1 MFNDL
6 ITDNLVGM
14 SNVKAS
20 PSVNSPNDGDFN
32 SEENARWATKK
43 LTTKPFVVGQ
53 TEKEVADNSFGN
65 DMSVAGYSFYTGSAL
80 FSIDGYL
87 FKLAS
92 PGQTSY
98 DYPHVYGSGVG
109 VDCAH
114 VQNFVAGL
122 TNYGTPD
129 ELQTEYSQFMFSNY
143 NPTNGVTAELKQ
155 AWEDA
160 CNNETV
166 LGYIKSVY
174 KNTYFEALTLSPSGN
189 TVTYG
194 KTTIEC
200 SLVSDPSGP
209 DFFQGETEP
218 LAKVRHDSE
227 SVDPTGVDIYYPI
240 RLKKVRYYDETNN
253 EYKFDYRLYFKDIFS
268 LEHVFSVI
276 TSLTRLYPN
285 TESIWANM
293 GDNVPL
299 SEIGFTD
306 CDLTTYDGNIYDYV
320 STMYTVGDPYQ
331 RKSLDT
337 QVSTATSSFNIES
350 LYDVYYIDNP
360 DSTKNLMTYM
370 PQTVDTNKIPSIRN
384 KVKYYC
390 FKSSEHDMFT
400 QLALSVYENGP
411 KVPVAFMT
419 SDGKLCPAGFYWG
432 NNGSGINTTYPV
444 EGYLHFIKRVY
455 ISIQSP
461 AATEEDINN
470 VTIQDLLNWTESHN
484 FGNGIS
490 INFAD
495 FYNILYKHICI
506 YMQVGYSSLMQKAV
520 LTNDVSSESFK
531 AFGCGNALAAI
542 SSSSIVRDE
551 FLTYQSYNYS
561 GYTNNNGTL
570 EPTSFQ
576 YYIPHNKDYTSD
588 SRKFRIGTLSP
599 VSTNIFESYNYNPV
613 ISDTDIS
620 NLVILFE
627 DPINLIKRCTDES
640 TATGFPIDSVY
651 AYYNSSITSIPIY
664 SNTRKLILD
673 EFLMPVIQNK
683 PGNGAVSSNDLC
695 SYYVTNTTIGPGAK
709 ICSSFVNGLQYQVRK
724 NSWVVYIPFAVS
736 TRKDSLN
743 YLSGKNYIDGKY
755 NGLNF
760 RFVLDNDF
768 NQDDLVLFK
777 YKGQSIPS
785 VASFG
790 IETFNNGYNIK
801 DTDIKT
807 AREAFLHVSKVYDGD
822 RELGMILDDIRSD
835 VDYIKNE
842 IEEQVEDVTSRVE
855 ALETTVYTETTGLVD
870 KVESLDD
877 TIYDPNDGL
886 VSLVGRCRKLIYS
899 GELRSMTSG
908 EHVYYRVYGFSEA
921 DTDKICEIFT
931 TPGTRAGIGA
941 YSSPFDT
948 QSDESDLC
956 PLINMGIN
964 TVTVRPGIMAI
975 QAYVFSF
982 DFETLNL
989 PYTLS
994 SLWPYACSGSSST
1007 LTGPLYVNFQNG
1019 VKLLNGYCFRY
1030 SRVKNVY
1037 IPNTVVGGLSI
1048 PDVNRALGAAQSA
1061 FVDCEYLSAITFD
1074 CHDVGTTV
1082 CENCVVLQDVSM
1094 TANVKHIYPY
1104 PFVGCAPY
1112 LTINYLGLKNEFLAI
1127 EKDQHWDSLDVLDTN
1142 HIQTICCSDF
1152 YASYDPHTDNYVW
1165 SGYPVE

>member
-6 ITDNLVGM
+6 ITDNLISM
-14 SNVKAS
+14 SQVKAS

-53 TEKEVADNSFGN
+53 TEEEVANNTFGN
-65 DMSVAGYSFYTGSAL
+65 DMTIAGYSFYTGSAL

-87 FKLAS
+87 FKLAA
-92 PGQTSY
+92 PGETSY
-98 DYPHVYGSGVG
+98 DYPQTSGSGVG

-122 TNYGTPD
+122 TNYGTSD

-143 NPTNGVTAELKQ
+143 NPTNGVTSELKQ

-160 CNNETV
+160 CDNETV
-166 LGYIKSVY
+166 LGYIKNVY

-218 LAKVRHDSE
+218 LAKVRYDSG
-227 SVDPTGVDIYYPI
+227 SADPTGVDIYYPI
-240 RLKKVRYYDETNN
+240 RLKKVRYYDETNKQ
-253 EYKFDYRLYFKDIFS
+253 YKLDYRLYFTDIFS

-276 TSLTRLYPN
+276 TSSTRLYPN
-285 TESIWANM
+285 TENIWANM

-299 SEIGFTD
+299 VEIGFTD

-320 STMYTVGDPYQ
+320 STMYTAGSPYQ

-337 QVSTATSSFNIES
+337 QVSTSTSQFNIES

-360 DSTKNLMTYM
+360 DSTKNLMQYM
-370 PQTVDTNKIPSIRN
+370 PQIVDVDKIPSIRN

-390 FKSSEHDMFT
+390 FKSSEHNMFT
-400 QLALSVYENGP
+400 ELALSVYENGP

-419 SDGKLCPAGFYWG
+419 SDGKLCPDGFYWG

-470 VTIQDLLNWTESHN
+470 VTIQDLINWTESHN

-490 INFAD
+490 MNFAD

-506 YMQVGYSSLMQKAV
+506 YMQVGYSSLMKKAV

-531 AFGCGNALAAI
+531 AFACGNALANI

-551 FLTYQSYNYS
+551 FLTYQSYNYN

-570 EPTSFQ
+570 EPDSFQ
-576 YYIPHNKDYTSD
+576 YYIPHNRDYTSD

-620 NLVILFE
+620 DIVILFE
-627 DPINLIKRCTDES
+627 DPINLIKRCTDEN

-651 AYYNSSITSIPIY
+651 AYNNSSITSIPVY
-664 SNTRKLILD
+664 NNTRKLILD
-673 EFLMPVIQNK
+673 EFLAPVIQNK
-683 PGNGAVSSNDLC
+683 PGNDAVPTNNLC

-724 NSWVVYIPFAVS
+724 NSWVVYIPFAAS

-743 YLSGKNYIDGKY
+743 YLSGKNYVDGKY

-785 VASFG
+785 VTSYG

-822 RELGMILDDIRSD
+822 RELGMIIDDVENNIESISNTVSSIDSRVSD
-835 VDYIKNE
+835 VETSINGDSEHDGLETRVTSLENTVNTPDTGLADRVSNTEQALSNACMILETGLLSDPESLDSRVTYTIYGKSLTHGNNVCIINGYGLIAQYDTPWDEPLHEETGLHLSPLINKNIYSVIIQPGITSVGSAAFCFDFNDLTIPSTVEVLGLNLVRSTQDHVTGPKYITIQEGARSLLGVFYLTNTRLVSINLPQTITYQPSYSFTLADNVYLTSCTVQCHLITSAAGLKSFANCTSLKYLTLSNTYKIGTHSFIGCSSLKTLNYLGTKSMWSDVIKE
-842 IEEQVEDVTSRVE
+842 ADWDVTGLEGSAVTSR
-855 ALETTVYTETTGLVD
+855 LETIRCYDGNLVYDDNTGTWVDET
-870 KVESLDD
+870 
-877 TIYDPNDGL
+877 
-886 VSLVGRCRKLIYS
+886 
-899 GELRSMTSG
+899 
-908 EHVYYRVYGFSEA
+908 
-921 DTDKICEIFT
+921 
-931 TPGTRAGIGA
+931 
-941 YSSPFDT
+941 
-948 QSDESDLC
+948 
-956 PLINMGIN
+956 
-964 TVTVRPGIMAI
+964 
-975 QAYVFSF
+975 
-982 DFETLNL
+982 
-989 PYTLS
+989 
-994 SLWPYACSGSSST
+994 
-1007 LTGPLYVNFQNG
+1007 
-1019 VKLLNGYCFRY
+1019 
-1030 SRVKNVY
+1030 
-1037 IPNTVVGGLSI
+1037 
-1048 PDVNRALGAAQSA
+1048 
-1061 FVDCEYLSAITFD
+1061 
-1074 CHDVGTTV
+1074 
-1082 CENCVVLQDVSM
+1082 
-1094 TANVKHIYPY
+1094 
-1104 PFVGCAPY
+1104 
-1112 LTINYLGLKNEFLAI
+1112 
-1127 EKDQHWDSLDVLDTN
+1127 
-1142 HIQTICCSDF
+1142 
-1152 YASYDPHTDNYVW
+1152 
-1165 SGYPVE
+1165 

>member
-14 SNVKAS
+14 SQVKAS

-65 DMSVAGYSFYTGSAL
+65 DMAVAGYSFYTGSAL

-98 DYPHVYGSGVG
+98 DYPHAYGSGVG

-129 ELQTEYSQFMFSNY
+129 ELQTEYSQFMFSDY
-143 NPTNGVTAELKQ
+143 DPTNEVTAELKQ

-160 CNNETV
+160 CDNETV
-166 LGYIKSVY
+166 LGYIKNVY

-218 LAKVRHDSE
+218 LAKVRYDSG
-227 SVDPTGVDIYYPI
+227 SADPTGVDIYYPI
-240 RLKKVRYYDETNN
+240 RLKKVRYYDETNK
-253 EYKFDYRLYFKDIFS
+253 EYKFDYRLYFTDIFS

-276 TSLTRLYPN
+276 TSSTRLYPN

-306 CDLTTYDGNIYDYV
+306 CDLTTYNGNIYDYV

-360 DSTKNLMTYM
+360 DSTKNLMQYM
-370 PQTVDTNKIPSIRN
+370 PQTVDVDKIPSIRN
-384 KVKYYC
+384 RVKYYC

-411 KVPVAFMT
+411 KVPIAFMT
-419 SDGKLCPAGFYWG
+419 SDGKLCPDGFYWG

-455 ISIQSP
+455 VSIQSP

-490 INFAD
+490 MNFAD

-531 AFGCGNALAAI
+531 AFGCGNALAAM

-551 FLTYQSYNYS
+551 FITYQNYNYN

-570 EPTSFQ
+570 EPSSFQ
-576 YYIPHNKDYTSD
+576 YYIPHNRDYTSD

-599 VSTNIFESYNYNPV
+599 ASTNIFESYNYNPV
-613 ISDTDIS
+613 ISDTNIS
-620 NLVILFE
+620 NFVILFE
-627 DPINLIKRCTDES
+627 DPINLIKRCTDGA

-651 AYYNSSITSIPIY
+651 AYYNSSITSIPVY
-664 SNTRKLILD
+664 NNARKLILD
-673 EFLMPVIQNK
+673 EFLTPVIQNK
-683 PGNGAVSSNDLC
+683 PGNGAVPATELC
-695 SYYVTNTTIGPGAK
+695 SYYVTNATIGPGAK

-724 NSWVVYIPFAVS
+724 NSWVVYIPFVVS

-785 VASFG
+785 VTSYG

-822 RELGMILDDIRSD
+822 RELGMIIDDVESNLESVSNTVSLIDSRIST
-835 VDYIKNE
+835 
-842 IEEQVEDVTSRVE
+842 IETTINGDSEHDGLETRVTS
-855 ALETTVYTETTGLVD
+855 LETTVNTPDTGLADRVSDIETTLASSYRILETGKLGTNVD
-870 KVESLDD
+870 Y
-877 TIYDPNDGL
+877 TIYGTSLLSNNNVCLITGYGSTYSFDPIWWEEDGEELTEPNPLWNKGIRSIYVCEGVEEIKEFVFCFTFNDLHLPQSVYRMFGCIGADGSTPVKTTGPKYIEFKNGFGTNAL
-886 VSLVGRCRKLIYS
+886 SGSMAFAIYACPRVVSLCVPQSVTEDMYITCGASLTTLDLSNSIISVSDNENLTKVTIHGFPKIESFSRCTSLTEIRYIGTKALWTTLPKSS
-899 GELRSMTSG
+899 GW
-908 EHVYYRVYGFSEA
+908 
-921 DTDKICEIFT
+921 DITDSDQ
-931 TPGTRAGIGA
+931 GTRINKVICIDGNLV
-941 YSSPFDT
+941 YDSNTDSWV
-948 QSDESDLC
+948 DE
-956 PLINMGIN
+956 
-964 TVTVRPGIMAI
+964 V
-975 QAYVFSF
+975 
-982 DFETLNL
+982 
-989 PYTLS
+989 
-994 SLWPYACSGSSST
+994 
-1007 LTGPLYVNFQNG
+1007 
-1019 VKLLNGYCFRY
+1019 
-1030 SRVKNVY
+1030 
-1037 IPNTVVGGLSI
+1037 
-1048 PDVNRALGAAQSA
+1048 
-1061 FVDCEYLSAITFD
+1061 
-1074 CHDVGTTV
+1074 
-1082 CENCVVLQDVSM
+1082 
-1094 TANVKHIYPY
+1094 
-1104 PFVGCAPY
+1104 
-1112 LTINYLGLKNEFLAI
+1112 
-1127 EKDQHWDSLDVLDTN
+1127 
-1142 HIQTICCSDF
+1142 
-1152 YASYDPHTDNYVW
+1152 
-1165 SGYPVE
+1165 

>member
-6 ITDNLVGM
+6 IADNLVGM
-14 SNVKAS
+14 SQVKAS

-87 FKLAS
+87 FKLAA
-92 PGQTSY
+92 PGETSY

-122 TNYGTPD
+122 TNYGKPD
-129 ELQTEYSQFMFSNY
+129 ELQTDYNQFMFSEY
-143 NPTNGVTAELKQ
+143 DPTNGVTAELKQ

-160 CNNETV
+160 CDNETV
-166 LGYIKSVY
+166 LGYIKNVY

-194 KTTIEC
+194 KITIEC
-200 SLVSDPSGP
+200 SLVSDPSDP

-218 LAKVRHDSE
+218 LAKVRYDSG

-240 RLKKVRYYDETNN
+240 RLKKVKYYEETDKQ
-253 EYKFDYRLYFKDIFS
+253 YKFDYRLYFTDIFS

-276 TSLTRLYPN
+276 TSSTRLYPN

-320 STMYTVGDPYQ
+320 STMYTVGNTYQ

-360 DSTKNLMTYM
+360 DSTKDLMQYM
-370 PQTVDTNKIPSIRN
+370 PQTVDVDKIPSIRN

-400 QLALSVYENGP
+400 QLGLSVYENGP

-419 SDGKLCPAGFYWG
+419 SDGKLCPDGFYWG
-432 NNGSGINTTYPV
+432 NNGGGINTTYPV

-531 AFGCGNALAAI
+531 AFGCGNALADM

-551 FLTYQSYNYS
+551 FITYQNYNYN

-570 EPTSFQ
+570 EPSSFQ
-576 YYIPHNKDYTSD
+576 YYIPHNRDYTSD

-599 VSTNIFESYNYNPV
+599 ASTNIFESYNYNPV
-613 ISDTDIS
+613 ISDTNIS
-620 NLVILFE
+620 NFIILFE

-651 AYYNSSITSIPIY
+651 AYYNSSITSIPVY
-664 SNTRKLILD
+664 SNARKLILD
-673 EFLMPVIQNK
+673 EFLTPVIQNK
-683 PGNGAVSSNDLC
+683 PGNGAVPATELC
-695 SYYVTNTTIGPGAK
+695 SYYVTNATIGPGAK
-709 ICSSFVNGLQYQVRK
+709 ICSSFVNGFQYQVRK

-755 NGLNF
+755 NGLSF

-785 VASFG
+785 VTSYG

-822 RELGMILDDIRSD
+822 RELGMIISDIENDITNIKTVITDGISGLENRISTLEIAINGDSDTEGLEERMQEVEEKSVKLITSGTLKHDGDTGDIKYYIYGKDLDDPDKTCDICGYGVIGSYDDPFIYPYPPD
-835 VDYIKNE
+835 VQPE
-842 IEEQVEDVTSRVE
+842 
-855 ALETTVYTETTGLVD
+855 
-870 KVESLDD
+870 
-877 TIYDPNDGL
+877 
-886 VSLVGRCRKLIYS
+886 
-899 GELRSMTSG
+899 
-908 EHVYYRVYGFSEA
+908 
-921 DTDKICEIFT
+921 
-931 TPGTRAGIGA
+931 
-941 YSSPFDT
+941 
-948 QSDESDLC
+948 LC
-956 PLINMGIN
+956 PLRGRGIK
-964 TVTVRPGIMAI
+964 TVIVHAGITGAKD
-975 QAYVFSF
+975 YVFSF
-982 DFETLNL
+982 DFDELYV
-989 PYTLS
+989 PYTFRFFEDNS
-994 SLWPYACSGSSST
+994 CSGKNGT
-1007 LTGPLYVNFQNG
+1007 LSGPKYVHIPQGIEYLSRASFN
-1019 VKLLNGYCFRY
+1019 Y
-1030 SRVKNVY
+1030 SRVENVFL
-1037 IPNTVVGGLSI
+1037 PSTMCPEKRNH
-1048 PDVNRALGAAQSA
+1048 ALGTAQST
-1061 FVDCEYLSAITFD
+1061 FLRSSNLKSITFD
-1074 CHDVGTTV
+1074 TYDVGTSV
-1082 CENCVVLQDVSM
+1082 CEDCTSLERIVFTRSVQKIG
-1094 TANVKHIYPY
+1094 AYA
-1104 PFVGCAPY
+1104 FVGCTSSPE
-1112 LTINYLGLKNEFLAI
+1112 IQYLGDKNG
-1127 EKDQHWDSLDVLDTN
+1127 WDAVTKETGWCSLDNMDTSY
-1142 HIQTICCSDF
+1142 IPKIVCSNG
-1152 YASYDPHTDNYVW
+1152 YYEYDSGTDTYIWN
-1165 SGYPVE
+1165 PAPN